1 MRASIK
7 TWTYLRMW
15 RKQNVSSEKSFRG
28 FANTIDSGIENYTSY
43 ISCPKSI
50 FFSHGYVSLMPRDCV
65 GKNMAE
71 SLDLDRWIENELRE
85 IEILKRKD
93 CTNQLAKHYGK
104 RFENLIYEIFRS
116 DYKIK
121 LFNDLSL
128 LFLFEMDFLSDEML
142 TK

>member
-28 FANTIDSGIENYTSY
+28 FANTTNSGIENHTSY
-43 ISCPKSI
+43 ISYPKSI
-50 FFSHGYVSLMPRDCV
+50 LFSHGYVDLMPRDCV

-71 SLDLDRWIENELRE
+71 SLDLDGWIENELRE

-93 CTNQLAKHYGK
+93 CTNQLAKQYGK

-116 DYKIK
+116 D
-121 LFNDLSL
+121 F
-128 LFLFEMDFLSDEML
+128 
-142 TK
+142 

>member
-1 MRASIK
+1 
-7 TWTYLRMW
+7 
-15 RKQNVSSEKSFRG
+15 
-28 FANTIDSGIENYTSY
+28 
-43 ISCPKSI
+43 
-50 FFSHGYVSLMPRDCV
+50 
-65 GKNMAE
+65 MAE

-93 CTNQLAKHYGK
+93 CTNQLAKQYGK

-116 DYKIK
+116 DFKIT

-128 LFLFEMDFLSDEML
+128 LFLCEINFLSDEML